1 MEEKLEVVNE
11 KDEVIGSASREE
23 IHQKGLLHREVHVY
37 FVTADNHIIFQR
49 RGWHKDTYPGLL
61 DATVG
66 GHVAPGESY
75 LGTVIRETAEET
87 GLKLAPQDFRLILK
101 NRRRSFDEKTGA
113 TNNCLGESYLYL
125 FSGRAE
131 ELRVEAGDGAGFEA
145 WSFEDIEKA
154 DADASAGFI
163 PYIYN
168 FSNQEVIPF
177 ARESLGAFITGIP
190 KG

>member
-11 KDEVIGSASREE
+11 KDEVIGLASREE

-37 FVTADNHIIFQR
+37 FVTADDHIIFQR
-49 RGWHKDTYPGLL
+49 RGRHKDTYPGLL

-75 LGTVIRETAEET
+75 LETAIRETAEET
-87 GLKLAPQDFRLILK
+87 GLKLVPQDFRLILK
-101 NRRRSFDEKTGA
+101 NRRQSFDEKTGA

-131 ELRVEAGDGAGFEA
+131 ELQVEAGDGAGFEA
-145 WSFEDIEKA
+145 WAFKA
-154 DADASAGFI
+154 VEEAASVIISGFI
-163 PYIYN
+163 PYIFN
-168 FSNQEVIPF
+168 FSRQELIPF
-177 ARESLGAFITGIP
+177 VRNLKVAKF
-190 KG
+190 